1 MPLRLAGRIRDV
13 SAEMA
18 RLALHSLQ
26 VKAHQR
32 RPMLLFLLTLEQGCR
47 VYAAT
52 PQLRGEG
59 IF

>member
-1 MPLRLAGRIRDV
+1 MVSRLAVLRGDV
-13 SAEMA
+13 SVEMA
-18 RLALHSLQ
+18 RLALRRLQ
-26 VKAHQR
+26 VKAHLLR
-32 RPMLLFLLTLEQGCR
+32 FMLTFLLTLEQGCR

>member
-1 MPLRLAGRIRDV
+1 MVSRLASLRRDV
-13 SAEMA
+13 SVEMA
-18 RLALHSLQ
+18 RLALRRLQ
-26 VKAHQR
+26 AKAHLR
-32 RPMLLFLLTLEQGCR
+32 RPMLTFLLTLEQGCR